1 MKMEDIDE
9 HKLYNFQDTI
19 ILCEIC
25 DTRTNLFKRKNPTL
39 ANVIRQVLLMVAY
52 IMIKV
57 NVASLFQQ
65 ARKLSNFLKKRQ

>member
-25 DTRTNLFKRKNPTL
+25 DTR
-39 ANVIRQVLLMVAY
+39 A
-52 IMIKV
+52 
-57 NVASLFQQ
+57 
-65 ARKLSNFLKKRQ
+65 NFLNEKI